1 MSQENVEVVE
11 RAIAAVNARDIEAYL
26 ACCTE
31 DIALRTPL
39 APVSGVY
46 EGPAGIRRFFADVE
60 DAGPDFH
67 LNLECIRA
75 VGTNQVLTFMN
86 ITATGRASGVPSAT
100 PTANLYELA
109 NGKIRRLR
117 IFADRQQAREAA
129 GLRE

>member
-26 ACCTE
+26 ACCAE
-31 DIALRTPL
+31 DIALHTPF

-60 DAGPDFH
+60 DAAPNFRV
-67 LNLECIRA
+67 NLERIQGIGA
-75 VGTNQVLTFMN
+75 NQVLTFMN
-86 ITATGRASGVPSAT
+86 VTATGRASGLPSES
-100 PTANLYELA
+100 PTANVYELA
-109 NGKIRRLR
+109 NGKIRRLH
-117 IFADRQQAREAA
+117 IFADRQQALEAV

>member
-31 DIALRTPL
+31 DTELHTPL

-46 EGPAGIRRFFADVE
+46 KGPAGIRRFFADVE

-67 LNLECIRA
+67 LNLERIRA

-117 IFADRQQAREAA
+117 IFADRQQALEAA